1 MADNSTTNR
10 EEIAQLKWQ
19 VEAGADEA
27 VEEAPVNRFE
37 VREAP
42 ERRAPPAPAPQG
54 RVTAARAP
62 APAPAEAE
70 QMADQIAG
78 GAKTLEDLE
87 AALQEF
93 RGCSLKATAMKTVF
107 ADGNPKSRLMLVGEA
122 PGSEEDRLGKPFVG
136 PAGRLLDRMMAALGM
151 KRENDYYI
159 SNILPWRPP
168 GNRKPTPA
176 EITICLPF
184 IRRHIE
190 LADPKVLV
198 LLGGTAVSALLN
210 ISEGITRVR
219 GRWYN
224 FPAGDKT
231 ISTIPTFHPAY
242 LLRSPQYKGR
252 AWQDLLE
259 IQARL

>member
-19 VEAGADEA
+19 LEAGADEA
-27 VEEAPVNRFE
+27 VEATPVNRFDL
-37 VREAP
+37 P
-42 ERRAPPAPAPQG
+42 EKAESKPAPAFTPQA
-54 RVTAARAP
+54 RVTAARPSAP
-62 APAPAEAE
+62 APAQAE
-70 QMADQIAG
+70 QMADEIA
-78 GAKTLEDLE
+78 AAAETLQDLE
-87 AALQEF
+87 AALQKF
-93 RGCSLKATAMKTVF
+93 QGCSLKATAMKTVF
-107 ADGNPKSRLMLVGEA
+107 SDGNPKSGLMLVGEA

-224 FPAGDKT
+224 FPAGGKT

-242 LLRSPQYKGR
+242 LLRSPQYKGK

-259 IQARL
+259 IQAKL